1 MRLCC
6 APSLANNFGRGWA
19 AMSEQ
24 LLDLVSV
31 PLASYHPSTFF
42 WLASLSLEL
51 HAEKMHWGVRGR
63 WRQWAWWLVSRRRE
77 GEAETPWGRCH
88 LPSKLTSAYDSIGF

>member
-1 MRLCC
+1 MRLCY
-6 APSLANNFGRGWA
+6 APPQANNFGRGWP

-51 HAEKMHWGVRGR
+51 HAEKMHCGGEREMEAVGMV
-63 WRQWAWWLVSRRRE
+63 VSEQTE
-77 GEAETPWGRCH
+77 G
-88 LPSKLTSAYDSIGF
+88 K